1 MPTTAA
7 ASARPAIVAYY
18 QAVGATLL
26 GHLTGRPV
34 TGLGGGPAQPGHDGA
49 VLHIED
55 AADLDEAVRSGVVSF
70 LLTGWAGPSRLAL
83 RIRAGDDS
91 GIDNVATTT
100 LALMELMRADQVP
113 ATAMLDGTGGMYLAG
128 IGADRSAADRYAREL
143 ADRSPEIA
151 TTSQADAAGR
161 ALIEPLAPGGGLP
174 APYSLVDGPD
184 RLVVIAP
191 LTRDEVAAAT
201 AGMPLDIDMADMP
214 DRLRSRGDLALQ
226 LAQVSAPDAYGDS

>member
-7 ASARPAIVAYY
+7 ESAQPAVVDYY
-18 QAVGATLL
+18 RAVGATLL

-34 TGLGGGPAQPGHDGA
+34 TGVGDGPAQPGHDGA
-49 VLHIED
+49 ILHIED
-55 AADLDEAVRSGVVSF
+55 AADLHEAVRSGVVSF
-70 LLTGWAGPSRLAL
+70 LLPGWTGPDRLAL

-100 LALMELMRADQVP
+100 LALMELMRADRVP
-113 ATAMLDGTGGMYLAG
+113 ATAMLDGAGGMYLVG
-128 IGADRSAADRYAREL
+128 IGADRSAGNRYAREL

-151 TTSQADAAGR
+151 TTSGADAAGR
-161 ALIEPLAPGGGLP
+161 ALIEPLSPGAGLP
-174 APYSLVDGPD
+174 APYSLMDGPD
-184 RLVVIAP
+184 GLAVIAP

-214 DRLRSRGDLALQ
+214 ERLRSRGDLALQ
-226 LAQVSAPDAYGDS
+226 LAQAPTPDA